1 MFSLNKTLI
10 CMQRLFTLAKLIWIT
25 LLTLKS
31 YGKKVHTIPN
41 ALRCGA
47 SELISLQHFVFVIPC
62 CIDSVVILKIHLS
75 QNLFLLW
82 QLEFVTPM
90 DKQSMRYCCTTM
102 GSVGILSWVC
112 KMQRSFFASYFWRQ
126 QLNIYVGQLVVG
138 KCHSFVKH
146 RGQLVV
152 DSVINWWN
160 TRVSW

>member
-1 MFSLNKTLI
+1 MYAKIVHIGKVNLDHTFDTKELWEKSTHYPQ
-10 CMQRLFTLAKLIWIT
+10 QRWTK
-25 LLTLKS
+25 
-31 YGKKVHTIPN
+31 P
-41 ALRCGA
+41 
-47 SELISLQHFVFVIPC
+47 ELISLQHFVFVIPC

-75 QNLFLLW
+75 QNSFLLW

-90 DKQSMRYCCTTM
+90 DEQSMRYCYTTM

-152 DSVINWWN
+152 ESVIHSWN
-160 TRVSW
+160 TGVSW